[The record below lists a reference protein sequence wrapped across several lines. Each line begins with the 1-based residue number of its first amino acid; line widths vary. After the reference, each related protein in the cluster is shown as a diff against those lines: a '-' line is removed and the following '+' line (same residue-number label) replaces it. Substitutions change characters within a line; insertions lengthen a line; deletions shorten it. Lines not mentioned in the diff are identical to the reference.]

1 MGEKKRAEALAP
13 PSRGFA
19 TPPLLGPVRG
29 WVVLA
34 LVLATVLAYVPAL
47 SAPFVMDDV
56 PAIEMNA
63 SIQRF
68 LPPRSAF
75 SPPGD
80 LPVSGRPVV
89 NVTLA
94 INYAVNKWMGVDQ
107 RHNPEV
113 PQETVGY
120 RVLNILFHLCTGAL
134 LFGVLRR
141 AMRERTVPEEWRAS
155 ADPLAGVVC
164 ALWLLHPIQSEV
176 INYIVQRTE
185 GLASL
190 FYVATLYCSIR
201 AWDAQGARPRIG
213 WYALAVAAALFGIGS
228 KEIAISVPLAVVL
241 YDRAFRL
248 PSWGAIRRPG
258 NGRGWFYVALVAAC
272 AVTFALLAVG
282 ARGTSA
288 GFNVGM
294 KWYDYFYTQCWAVA
308 HYVRLV
314 LWPSGLTIDY
324 GTKTITGAAGV
335 PGFVLLSVFGVAT
348 LVAWTRVQRWGWF
361 AYLGTW
367 FFMLLAPSSSF
378 VPIPTEVAA
387 ERRIYLALA
396 ALLVLAVAGAEW
408 LRRRFASA
416 LSTRRLCLV
425 LAGIAAVLAV
435 ATAARS
441 HTYSTSELLWRDDVG
456 KVPGNPRAVVN
467 LGAALAKE
475 QPPRYAEAE
484 SLYRR
489 AMAMDT
495 TCHFGCAQLATIMA
509 DDGRVA
515 DAAALLQRALSFDP
529 GNAPLE
535 RELALVLMKLGSFD
549 RAIPHLA
556 HVALNY
562 PTPDHLVVL
571 AVAYFVVQRAQDG
584 IATFQ
589 KAARLHPDNA
599 EIRKLGNQLNAF
611 GQSEDAVPHLKELAI
626 SLAKA
631 WR

>member
-1 MGEKKRAEALAP
+1 
-13 PSRGFA
+13 
-19 TPPLLGPVRG
+19 
-29 WVVLA
+29 
-34 LVLATVLAYVPAL
+34 
-47 SAPFVMDDV
+47 MDDV
-56 PAIEMNA
+56 PAIETNA

-68 LPPRSAF
+68 LPPGSAF
-75 SPPGD
+75 SPPPD

-94 INYAVNKWMGVDQ
+94 INYAVNRWMGVDQ
-107 RHNPEV
+107 RHDPEV
-113 PQETVGY
+113 PRETVGY
-120 RVLNILFHLCTGAL
+120 RLLNILFHLCTGAL

-141 AMRERTVPEEWRAS
+141 AMRESAVPEDWRAA
-155 ADPLAGVVC
+155 ADPLAGAVC

-176 INYIVQRTE
+176 INYITQRTE

-201 AWDAQGARPRIG
+201 AWDAKDTGGRIR
-213 WYALAVAAALFGIGS
+213 WYALGVTAALFGMGS
-228 KEIAISVPLAVVL
+228 KEIVISVPLAVVL
-241 YDRAFRL
+241 YDRVFRL
-248 PSWGAIRRPG
+248 PSWRAIRRPG
-258 NGRGWFYVALVAAC
+258 NGRGWLYLALATVC
-272 AVTFALLAVG
+272 AVSFALLALG
-282 ARGTSA
+282 ARGSSA
-288 GFNVGM
+288 GFNLGM

-324 GTKTITGAAGV
+324 GTETVTGAVGL

-378 VPIPTEVAA
+378 VPIPTEIAA

-396 ALLVLAVAGAEW
+396 ALLVLAVAGVEW

-416 LSTRRLCLV
+416 MSTRQLCALLGGV
-425 LAGIAAVLAV
+425 AAVLAV
-435 ATAARS
+435 GTAARS
-441 HTYSTSELLWRDDVG
+441 RTYSTGELLWRDAAA

-467 LGAALAKE
+467 LGAALVKE

-495 TCHFGCAQLATIMA
+495 TCHFGCAQLAAIMTTQ
-509 DDGRVA
+509 GQVS
-515 DAAALLQRALSFDP
+515 DAASLLQRALSFDP

-535 RELALVLMKLGSFD
+535 RQFALVLMKLGSFD

-571 AVAYFVVQRAQDG
+571 AVAYFVVQRPQDG

-589 KAARLHPDNA
+589 EAARRYPDNT
-599 EIRKLGNQLNAF
+599 EIRTLASQLYAF
-611 GQSEDAVPHLKELAI
+611 GRSEDAVPHLKELAI
-626 SLAKA
+626 TLAKG
-631 WR
+631 WQQ